1 MQHQY
6 VENQQQRQH
15 ADGVAAVAEAAN
27 PCAGT
32 ANSDLGVT
40 AVIADAAANQMGTVI
55 RSGAG
60 NYLVRIGACTWS
72 CTLKK
77 KLTLERQRV
86 TSLVCVGDRVIVDR
100 LTAYSCP
107 SAVAGVEVAGTG
119 VITEILPRLT
129 ALTRLS
135 PPDMPG
141 RAPLQ
146 QVLAANVDLG
156 VIVVAALR
164 PPFRMGTVERYLIMC
179 RQAGIEPLVCI
190 NKVDQVETEY
200 DRQQLD
206 ATRASLV
213 GRGARVVLTSAE
225 TDFGVADLQ
234 GALSGRTAVFMGP
247 SGVGKTSLLKRM
259 CPGLEAKTLTISTAT
274 NKGRHST
281 TTASLVD
288 VGGGYVADLPGLRTL
303 GLWHLEEEVVRSE
316 YEDIEEIGLGCK
328 FNDCSHTHEPGCAV
342 KAAVE
347 SGDLDEERY
356 RRYVKVM
363 KETTKRPNR

>member
-6 VENQQQRQH
+6 TETH
-15 ADGVAAVAEAAN
+15 
-27 PCAGT
+27 
-32 ANSDLGVT
+32 
-40 AVIADAAANQMGTVI
+40 
-55 RSGAG
+55 
-60 NYLVRIGACTWS
+60 
-72 CTLKK
+72 
-77 KLTLERQRV
+77 
-86 TSLVCVGDRVIVDR
+86 
-100 LTAYSCP
+100 
-107 SAVAGVEVAGTG
+107 
-119 VITEILPRLT
+119 TEILPRRT

-164 PPFRMGTVERYLIMC
+164 PPFTMGT
-179 RQAGIEPLVCI
+179 IEP
-190 NKVDQVETEY
+190 
-200 DRQQLD
+200 
-206 ATRASLV
+206 
-213 GRGARVVLTSAE
+213 SAE
-225 TDFGVADLQ
+225 TDLGVTELK

-259 CPGLEAKTLTISTAT
+259 CPGLDAKTLTISTAT

-281 TTASLVD
+281 TTASLAD

-303 GLWHLEEEVVRSE
+303 GLWQLEEEVVRSE
-316 YEDIEEIGLGCK
+316 YEDIEEIGLGYR

-342 KAAVE
+342 KTAVQ
-347 SGDLDEERY
+347 SGNLDEERY

-363 KETTKRPNR
+363 KETTKRSGR